1 MKKIKLFIFTAAI
14 FVFSSVFAFEKDVFC
29 EPSLIFPEIFP
40 IESAKT
46 FSYTVANELY
56 DDSSALFLYL
66 NSVDFTQEQFHV
78 RYLYYLR
85 TRQFL
90 PAISLLMTM
99 VSLNIYP
106 DSFTNSYDEFFNL
119 LQMAA
124 NNANEHS
131 DKDSAFSLENP
142 NISGDLE
149 KYIKSVLLE
158 GKNEPL
164 TVEDLSEMM
173 TAEFVLNLA
182 NVTMRRKMIGRE
194 AKITLKT
201 VFLILATSF
210 NAILSN
216 LDNGVNLDSDP
227 FFKDLFNTFVAMHKD
242 EKQVLTSF
250 LYNFV
255 EKIYASKKSAGL
267 YRYVI
272 LRQFGMIENTAE
284 SWLDFKDLKTA
295 VKWIESIENK
305 NEIPPFSSYFT
316 RNDNACS
323 YIDEKTKW
331 IESMNHL
338 GNESKKSIA
347 HSLKLSGMI
356 EQCNDLDYI
365 GFKRDSENTE
375 NTESKPYPEWAIY
388 LSAALGKVVNS
399 EISENEAVKILE
411 KGLFAAIF
419 TIKPEGDEA
428 LESIYELLLYIY
440 KSPNRDKILKSIFL
454 KQINHGDVGK
464 NTDLYQEAV
473 KTLDEFLFY

>member
-149 KYIKSVLLE
+149 KYIK
-158 GKNEPL
+158 
-164 TVEDLSEMM
+164 
-173 TAEFVLNLA
+173 
-182 NVTMRRKMIGRE
+182 
-194 AKITLKT
+194 
-201 VFLILATSF
+201 
-210 NAILSN
+210 
-216 LDNGVNLDSDP
+216 
-227 FFKDLFNTFVAMHKD
+227 
-242 EKQVLTSF
+242 
-250 LYNFV
+250 
-255 EKIYASKKSAGL
+255 
-267 YRYVI
+267 
-272 LRQFGMIENTAE
+272 
-284 SWLDFKDLKTA
+284 
-295 VKWIESIENK
+295 
-305 NEIPPFSSYFT
+305 
-316 RNDNACS
+316 
-323 YIDEKTKW
+323 
-331 IESMNHL
+331 
-338 GNESKKSIA
+338 
-347 HSLKLSGMI
+347 
-356 EQCNDLDYI
+356 
-365 GFKRDSENTE
+365 
-375 NTESKPYPEWAIY
+375 
-388 LSAALGKVVNS
+388 
-399 EISENEAVKILE
+399 
-411 KGLFAAIF
+411 
-419 TIKPEGDEA
+419 
-428 LESIYELLLYIY
+428 
-440 KSPNRDKILKSIFL
+440 
-454 KQINHGDVGK
+454 
-464 NTDLYQEAV
+464 
-473 KTLDEFLFY
+473 